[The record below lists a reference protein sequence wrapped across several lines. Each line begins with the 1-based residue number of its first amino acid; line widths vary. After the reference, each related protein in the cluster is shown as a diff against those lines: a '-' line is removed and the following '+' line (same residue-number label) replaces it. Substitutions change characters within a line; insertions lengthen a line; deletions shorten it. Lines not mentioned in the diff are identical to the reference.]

1 MSSSRSIVDQYPLS
15 YVPYEDFYRKL
26 HANPELS
33 WREYETAKAV
43 VQKLREI
50 SSNLDIKEGIA
61 GTGVIAVLRNGPG
74 KTVMLRAD
82 MDALPLKE
90 QTGLPYASHKEM
102 EDVHGNTQPVMHAC
116 GHDMHVT
123 SLLAAAAILFSSR
136 ERWGG
141 TLVFLF
147 QPAEE
152 GTSGAQGMVADGLY
166 EKHGCPIPDI
176 VLGQH
181 VSFRRTTHVFTKPGL
196 LMAGVERMTIK
207 IFGKGGHGSMPHMAV
222 DPVVMA
228 AHIVVRLQTIISR
241 EVEPG
246 ELGVITVGS
255 IHAGTAPN
263 VIPAHA
269 ELHLSIRFTSTEQRN
284 IIVEGIQRVVKAECL
299 ASKSPQEPIF
309 DISES
314 TNPMVNDI
322 LATEAV
328 SNSFKAHFG
337 ADHFPMAKVV
347 PAAED
352 FSYLATSIGKPYC
365 FWFLGGHDGEDY
377 DRRKKEG
384 TLDSVPSIHSPFF
397 APVVQPTLTTGAEAL
412 VTAAL
417 TFLSNDKSNK

>member
-1 MSSSRSIVDQYPLS
+1 MSSFRSIIDQHPLS
-15 YVPYEDFYRKL
+15 YAPYEDFYRKL

-33 WREYETAKAV
+33 WREFETSKAV
-43 VQKLREI
+43 VQKLRQI
-50 SSNLDIKEGIA
+50 SSDLDIKESIA
-61 GTGVIAVLRNGPG
+61 GTGVVAVFRNGPG

-82 MDALPLKE
+82 MDALPLRE

-123 SLLAAAAILFSSR
+123 ALLAAAGILLSSR
-136 ERWGG
+136 KHWSG

-152 GTSGAQGMVADGLY
+152 GTSGAQAMVSDGLY

-181 VSFRRTTHVFTKPGL
+181 VSFQRTSRMFTKPGL
-196 LMAGVERMTIK
+196 LRAGVERMTIK

-222 DPVVMA
+222 DPVVMG

-241 EVEPG
+241 EIQPG
-246 ELGVITVGS
+246 ELGVVTVGA

-269 ELHLSIRFTSTEQRN
+269 ELHLSIRFTSAEQRCV
-284 IIVEGIQRVVKAECL
+284 IVDGIQRVVKAECL
-299 ASKSPQEPIF
+299 AARSPQEPIF
-309 DISES
+309 NISES
-314 TNPMVNDI
+314 TSPMINDVP
-322 LATEAV
+322 ATEAV
-328 SNSFKAHFG
+328 SSSFRAHFG
-337 ADHFPMAKVV
+337 DAHIPLTKVV

-365 FWFLGGHDGEDY
+365 FWFFGGHDGEDH
-377 DRRKKEG
+377 DRHEKEG
-384 TLDSVPSIHSPFF
+384 TLASVPSLHSPFF

-417 TFLSNDKSNK
+417 TFLSTNKS